1 MGKTVHQ
8 SCFIQHVLMATMND
22 FFIFFLEQSV
32 WKRLSVVVSQ
42 WTSKCLLWQGINDQ
56 LINDYS
62 DWESCECTLLLH
74 CHALYLSIIQHC
86 HMGDIS
92 FELNVSNSHYRTKEK
107 TYCLYYM

>member
-22 FFIFFLEQSV
+22 FFFIFFLEQSV

-62 DWESCECTLLLH
+62 DWESCECTLLLRYTAMH
-74 CHALYLSIIQHC
+74 CILVSFSIVTW
-86 HMGDIS
+86 GT
-92 FELNVSNSHYRTKEK
+92 FPLN
-107 TYCLYYM
+107 